1 MSGFADR
8 YGPWAVVTGAGA
20 GMGAAFVN
28 ELHARGLHVLL
39 VDRDAEGLARH
50 AGPGDRTLQL
60 DLCEPDAAGALTAAV
75 DELDVGLLVSN
86 AAISYTRAF
95 LDETLEEKLAQL
107 RLNVE
112 LPLRLVHHALPAL
125 VRRGRGGVVLVA
137 SLAGLRGTALEA
149 GYAASKAWTIV
160 LGESLWDELRD
171 HGVDVLS
178 LLPGTTNTP
187 GFASSRPR
195 PGLGTS
201 NVMEPAD
208 VVREG
213 LDALGAG
220 PSHIAGQANRDAEAF
235 MAALDR
241 MEAVVTMGRVMRQ
254 MYPSDR

>member
-1 MSGFADR
+1 MTFADR

-20 GMGAAFVN
+20 GMGAAFVG
-28 ELHARGLHVLL
+28 ELHARGLQVLL
-39 VDRDAEGLARH
+39 VDRDADGLAAH
-50 AGPGDRTLQL
+50 AGAADRTLVL
-60 DLCEPDAAGALTAAV
+60 DLSGPGAADALTAAI

-86 AAISYTRAF
+86 AAISYTRPF
-95 LDETLEEKLAQL
+95 LDETLDEKLAQL
-107 RLNVE
+107 RQLLVE
-112 LPLRLVHHALPAL
+112 RLVEEGPG
-125 VRRGRGGVVLVA
+125 VGVVLVG

-171 HGVDVLS
+171 QGVDVMT

-187 GFASSRPR
+187 GFAASRPQ

-213 LDALGAG
+213 LDALGST

-235 MAALDR
+235 MASLDR
-241 MEAVVTMGRVMRQ
+241 KEAVVTMGQVMRR
-254 MYPSDR
+254 MYPPDR

>member
-1 MSGFADR
+1 MTFADR

-20 GMGAAFVN
+20 GMGAAFVG
-28 ELHARGLHVLL
+28 ELHARGLQVLL
-39 VDRDAEGLARH
+39 VDRDADGLAAH
-50 AGPGDRTLQL
+50 AGAADRTLVL
-60 DLCEPDAAGALTAAV
+60 DLSGPGAADALTAAI

-86 AAISYTRAF
+86 AAISYTRPF
-95 LDETLEEKLAQL
+95 LDETLDEKLAQL

-112 LPLRLVHHALPAL
+112 LPLRLVHHVVPAL
-125 VRRGRGGVVLVA
+125 VRRGRGGVVLVG

-171 HGVDVLS
+171 QGVDVMT

-187 GFASSRPR
+187 GFAASRPQ

-213 LDALGAG
+213 LDALGST

-235 MAALDR
+235 MASLDR
-241 MEAVVTMGRVMRQ
+241 KEAVVTMGQVMRR
-254 MYPSDR
+254 MYPPDR